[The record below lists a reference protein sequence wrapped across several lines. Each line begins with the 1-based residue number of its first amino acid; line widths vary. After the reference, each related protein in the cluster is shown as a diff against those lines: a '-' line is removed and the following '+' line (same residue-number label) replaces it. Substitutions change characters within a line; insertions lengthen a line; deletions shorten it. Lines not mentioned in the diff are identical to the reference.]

1 MPPALPGEVDR
12 AGSRS
17 GGCLGAPGRWPCM
30 GATLRVQLCSPPA
43 LTFRGNTRNPGK
55 APSLAVYRAAARQSH
70 RPQEVQEKKLSKCN
84 RELAP
89 SQGRTP
95 ACGPH
100 VLGRPRGLRPSR
112 VSPPPPPGHG
122 RALPTSQTPGCPA
135 LPTYLLCPHPL
146 WWCECCPMTPGG
158 HTGRQRV
165 RMRPRSQPASTGPG
179 GSHPRIPQAVLGL
192 RAGPRARP
200 LTCPMAR
207 GLDGALSRPD
217 TTGGKTPCALFCKR
231 GKRAQGLPLKWKGT
245 PRPVHVS
252 RQGEKFPGGPQE
264 PWLAPAGCSH
274 THNSCLRRGHLPL
287 RPRLSSQARS
297 HP

>member
-1 MPPALPGEVDR
+1 
-12 AGSRS
+12 
-17 GGCLGAPGRWPCM
+17 
-30 GATLRVQLCSPPA
+30 
-43 LTFRGNTRNPGK
+43 
-55 APSLAVYRAAARQSH
+55 
-70 RPQEVQEKKLSKCN
+70 
-84 RELAP
+84 
-89 SQGRTP
+89 
-95 ACGPH
+95 
-100 VLGRPRGLRPSR
+100 
-112 VSPPPPPGHG
+112 
-122 RALPTSQTPGCPA
+122 
-135 LPTYLLCPHPL
+135 
-146 WWCECCPMTPGG
+146 
-158 HTGRQRV
+158 
-165 RMRPRSQPASTGPG
+165 MRPRSQPASTGPG

-274 THNSCLRRGHLPL
+274 THNSCLRRAACPSGLDCPA
-287 RPRLSSQARS
+287 RPGLIPEGAFDGRQAAPAPPAAHRNQVPITCHRVPRRPPRSSERATQQESPRAS
-297 HP
+297 LWPPDQTPCSGPHPEMGGLQVVELGLMLQPQKVV